1 MFMKWIYILCSCL
14 GRLNTVKM
22 SVLSDIIYRFNA
34 IPIKIP
40 VSYFEDINKLILK
53 FIWRGKR
60 PRIANSFLREKN
72 NWRTDIIFH
81 PYYNTTVIKTVWYW
95 WNIRQI
101 DQWNRIVSPETD
113 PHKQIKS
120 TDLWQSSKGNTMEKK
135 LLEQQNFL
143 MHRLHTFHKN

>member
-1 MFMKWIYILCSCL
+1 MDIYFMFMKWIYILCSCL

-81 PYYNTTVIKTVWYW
+81 PYYNTTVIKTVWYQ
-95 WNIRQI
+95 WNDMHI
-101 DQWNRIVSPETD
+101 DQWRVQT
-113 PHKQIKS
+113 
-120 TDLWQSSKGNTMEKK
+120 
-135 LLEQQNFL
+135 
-143 MHRLHTFHKN
+143 